1 MVSLEWCWDDFPELT
16 SMKTAYLLLPLF
28 LLGLLAGAS
37 QGAVRFSSAYS
48 QITEVVDSGGGAA
61 ESAGYVQAST
71 SIGLTLGM
79 QTSAAYGHEAAFLP
93 HTTSP
98 GTAPAG
104 GTMTLSPESPL
115 DPVTWLTVSFSGWS
129 DEDTPLSYAVF
140 IDDVMVSP
148 QGMGAQRQVA
158 GSYQPGA
165 HTLKGRIYDAFNN
178 LVEVTQSFTVNTAQE
193 SWRRQHFGTTTNT
206 NNAANNADPDGDGK
220 TNLEEFAFGTN
231 PGSNSSG
238 TDVLGFTGAFA
249 GATLTETGQP
259 TVHFEPSA
267 TSGVDRRALF
277 IRRTD
282 HALLGLSYVVEFSAN
297 LTNWQ
302 ASAASPSSLATSGGH
317 ELVSV
322 KYPLFVRGRPARFF
336 RVRIIA
342 P

>member
-1 MVSLEWCWDDFPELT
+1 MESLCRRWHLNIYLA
-16 SMKTAYLLLPLF
+16 MKIAFYVLF

-61 ESAGYVQAST
+61 ASAGYVQAST
-71 SIGLTLGM
+71 SIGLTLGI

-98 GTAPAG
+98 GTAPTG
-104 GTMTLSPESPL
+104 GRMTISPESPL
-115 DPVTWLTVSFSGWS
+115 DPSTSLTVSFSGWI
-129 DEDTPLSYAVF
+129 DEDTPLSYAVL

-148 QGMGAQRQVA
+148 QGTGTERHLTGP
-158 GSYQPGA
+158 GSPGT
-165 HTLKGRIYDAFNN
+165 HTLKGRIYDTFNN
-178 LVEVTQSFTVNTAQE
+178 PVEVTLNFTVNTMQE
-193 SWRRQHFGTTTNT
+193 SWRRQHFGITSNT
-206 NNAANNADPDGDGK
+206 DSAANNADPDGDGK

-238 TDVLGFTGAFA
+238 TDGLGFTGTFA
-249 GATLTETGQP
+249 GATLTENGQP

-267 TSGVDRRALF
+267 SSGVDRRALF

-282 HALLGLSYVVEFSAN
+282 HALLGLSYAVEFSAN
-297 LTNWQ
+297 LSDWQ
-302 ASAASPSSLATSGGH
+302 ASAASPYSLATRGDH